1 MAEEAPRPPF
11 DANSSPPYQCFFPLC
26 WVERPTYLALND
38 HIKVAHPKVASSDFD
53 GTFFGKAVR
62 QERQV
67 KNRRRFAAPAVEAA
81 AAAGACADGASGA
94 AGAGLEAARRR
105 RGRSSAAAKTGA
117 AGGSGPAAAAEAAA
131 AVLAQ
136 RVADPQYVV
145 PRQTGA
151 AAGGRKARKRAPSAA
166 AGGSGPAAAAPAP
179 AAAAAAEAAPPR
191 QVFSD
196 RRNFAARTRQLGVAA
211 PRVFF
216 SVNSEVACDG
226 EEGRERCDTWFA
238 LPAGRISSD
247 AFRRK
252 AKGATAASKAKAAG
266 VAGAPTGAALP
277 AGAAGGAA
285 GSHSAGSGSAACA
298 APPRQTG
305 VVGADAPGAQLRP
318 IAFTFV
324 VEAVHHAA
332 IQRGEKTSEGR
343 SSCKISATSQWRKL
357 VAGDLVCARR
367 GMGGP
372 RETYLVCEVERPPTT
387 FGCIDELYEANAENG
402 SQRYLPGVES
412 LEHFRAV
419 YAKFGA
425 VTSQATWEGL
435 DFRFL
440 GQGNIV
446 ERQGKLFWAPPANT
460 GAGNGEAA
468 GPVVPGRQPEEAN
481 ELEAADGPGLRCPG
495 QWDESDRMAEDVP
508 DLAAAPA
515 ASSAGQHGE
524 PNKRGREEDGA
535 SFDVSMRDQE
545 VIGECGE
552 ESGSDCQSEGAAAA
566 APAEIL
572 VNVRGRGGDGASHA
586 VSMRDQEAIRRYRP
600 RERKR
605 VPLTKAE
612 MQYLVNRYRERHGE
626 ACAKPPDEREIG
638 HIISSGQSNDVKAL
652 SMLVDATQVRSFFRC
667 FLDPDRQAVPLELKL
682 GMVVV
687 LTGGGRGGNPWKCP
701 CKKIAIVA

>member
-1 MAEEAPRPPF
+1 M
-11 DANSSPPYQCFFPLC
+11 
-26 WVERPTYLALND
+26 
-38 HIKVAHPKVASSDFD
+38 
-53 GTFFGKAVR
+53 
-62 QERQV
+62 
-67 KNRRRFAAPAVEAA
+67 
-81 AAAGACADGASGA
+81 
-94 AGAGLEAARRR
+94 
-105 RGRSSAAAKTGA
+105 
-117 AGGSGPAAAAEAAA
+117 
-131 AVLAQ
+131 
-136 RVADPQYVV
+136 
-145 PRQTGA
+145 
-151 AAGGRKARKRAPSAA
+151 
-166 AGGSGPAAAAPAP
+166 
-179 AAAAAAEAAPPR
+179 
-191 QVFSD
+191 
-196 RRNFAARTRQLGVAA
+196 
-211 PRVFF
+211 FF

-687 LTGGGRGGNPWKCP
+687 LTGGGAEAIHGNVHAKKSPSSRKLSSLVASSSPSRPTSSQCFSSSASPSSAVGVRRRCSSCRRGPRRRPRVRRRRPRRFNFSVFVLSRSRRRFVGVVVRSRRGTRRRRGRGNAFSWITARQFPWPSTSRNKEASPASRGGSSG
-701 CKKIAIVA
+701 